1 MPPIDGD
8 VVNFFRWNF
17 TYTPSIHKTNKFSP
31 KNQFLDNL
39 HFFIIPPTKGR
50 HSLKGCLYVHVCAC
64 WYVCAIRIGTCMCYA
79 YWYTCVLCLLVRM
92 CATMLIGTHDCYAN
106 LYTCVLRMCAM
117 LIGTHVCYAFWHTC
131 MLCLLARMCG
141 LIIGTHMCCA
151 YWYADYYWQSTR
163 HSDCC
168 ANW

>member
-1 MPPIDGD
+1 MPTLGPKLRSPCFLGFLPLYSKISLLLGQQEYMI
-8 VVNFFRWNF
+8 RAA
-17 TYTPSIHKTNKFSP
+17 PSGAE
-31 KNQFLDNL
+31 
-39 HFFIIPPTKGR
+39 GR

-131 MLCLLARMCG
+131 MLCLFARMCG

-163 HSDCC
+163 HADCC
-168 ANW
+168 ADW